1 METGNVICAV
11 GLHSLSLAD
20 TPAPKFTDDDNNDD
34 DDDNYDNYDDDDNDD
49 DNDYFE
55 TRSSQ

>member
-1 METGNVICAV
+1 MICAV